1 MISFTRHVEVA
12 FAKYVHT
19 EPDAE
24 GDAHIHGGIYVDV
37 RAVVFFGYSMARFG
51 NDFKSHLKIPM
62 ILAGLMMF
70 SWERVV

>member
-24 GDAHIHGGIYVDV
+24 GDAHIHGDIYVDV
-37 RAVVFFGYSMARFG
+37 SGVV
-51 NDFKSHLKIPM
+51 
-62 ILAGLMMF
+62 
-70 SWERVV
+70 

>member
-1 MISFTRHVEVA
+1 MSFTRHVEVA

-37 RAVVFFGYSMARFG
+37 SGVIFLV
-51 NDFKSHLKIPM
+51 IPWPVLAM
-62 ILAGLMMF
+62 IFNLI
-70 SWERVV
+70 